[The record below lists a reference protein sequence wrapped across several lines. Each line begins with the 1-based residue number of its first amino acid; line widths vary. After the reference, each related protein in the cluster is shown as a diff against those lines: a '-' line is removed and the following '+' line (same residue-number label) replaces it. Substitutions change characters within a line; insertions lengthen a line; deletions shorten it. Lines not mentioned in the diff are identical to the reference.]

1 MYLGIL
7 LALLAG
13 CNETLEDT
21 YSDYA
26 GDGKI
31 RYVGKCSEMLVKPG
45 WRRLKVDWVNSMD
58 IMVDK
63 IKVSWEADGMKHDTL
78 LTSDMTSCDI
88 RNLADNTYR
97 IDVCAIDKNG
107 NESLPITDYARP
119 YSYEHEAVRSFSR
132 IISKHYF
139 IDNWNDSIVEAKLCY
154 TDIYNKKKEHLLVK
168 EEAQQGLIHLE
179 GVNTKEP
186 IIVTRKGK
194 LEGCT
199 DLITFADY
207 SLTNERIYSSDF
219 KVVLQQRYGLKNE
232 NEEQKL
238 LFDRFVDTVTV
249 LEFDYDLVSF
259 EDLFYCSNLKKI
271 VCGKNRYLSG
281 LNPNSVDI
289 STLDNETRSLECLD
303 LLNKVRGLQVDQYNE
318 HYFNISRPYIN
329 KKGNPTL
336 PNLNYIQGDDIVS
349 IKDLSVKGDSED
361 AQELV
366 NLLDNN
372 PDTWWEPSVATSP
385 RTHEILITLKEVQV
399 IKGIK
404 VVQRLYRPT
413 SSSQKYYVSDKITIE
428 VSSDNV
434 SWTPMCYMRENML
447 GIGSGESTLIPMAE
461 PHAVKYIKAT
471 LSDRMHNSSLNFNM
485 TLSGLIPYK

>member
-1 MYLGIL
+1 
-7 LALLAG
+7 
-13 CNETLEDT
+13 
-21 YSDYA
+21 
-26 GDGKI
+26 
-31 RYVGKCSEMLVKPG
+31 MLVKPG

-139 IDNWNDSIVEAKLCY
+139 IDNNLVFFIDNWNDSIVEAKLCY

-219 KVVLQQRYGLKNE
+219 KVVLQQRYGLK

-372 PDTWWEPSVATSP
+372 PDTWWEPSVATSL